1 MLVVATAAVLVVALA
16 PVHADPAA
24 PLTALANLPVTE
36 VTIFKDGHA
45 LMLHQGKMNTDA
57 DGNVLMDYL
66 PSPVLGTFWPFSA
79 DKNAKLTAVVS
90 GQHKVLVERTALTL
104 RDLIE
109 SNVGAVVG
117 VTEVASGRELPLT
130 YQATILGVPARSG
143 AEQETTNPPNGGE
156 RLPIKG
162 TIVLLKTGEGTKVLP
177 LDRIQDITIKSDGKP
192 KSTATEEE
200 FRNLLTLKLDWAGAK
215 APQAEVGLMYLQR
228 GLRWIPS
235 YKVTLDGKGNAAVKL
250 EATLINEMVDLNDV
264 TANLVIGVPTI
275 EFKDDLD
282 PIGLQ
287 QTLAQLSQHFAQG
300 GATRY
305 GFSNAIMSQQVR
317 MMDARAESAAAP
329 GPGGAADLGPEITGA
344 AKSEDLYVFTV
355 RHVTL
360 KKGQRL
366 VMPVTEF
373 ALPYKDVYVLD
384 IPATP
389 PPEVRGSNMGGEQ
402 EAQMARMLAA
412 PKVMHKVRLTNKSGQ
427 PLTTA
432 PALIFRDNTVLGQG
446 LMTYAATGSD
456 EDLPVT
462 TAVDIKVKKTETQ
475 TQRTPN
481 AATFNGHQYF
491 KMDLAGKIALTN
503 YRTTAVDLEVVR
515 HVLGNVDTADHDGA
529 VEMVNVLEDFGAGEH
544 PTWWNQYQW
553 PYWWNHFNG
562 MGRVTWKFSLDPGK
576 SIDLGYTWDYFWE

>member
-1 MLVVATAAVLVVALA
+1 
-16 PVHADPAA
+16 
-24 PLTALANLPVTE
+24 
-36 VTIFKDGHA
+36 
-45 LMLHQGKMNTDA
+45 
-57 DGNVLMDYL
+57 
-66 PSPVLGTFWPFSA
+66 
-79 DKNAKLTAVVS
+79 
-90 GQHKVLVERTALTL
+90 
-104 RDLIE
+104 
-109 SNVGAVVG
+109 
-117 VTEVASGRELPLT
+117 
-130 YQATILGVPARSG
+130 
-143 AEQETTNPPNGGE
+143 
-156 RLPIKG
+156 
-162 TIVLLKTGEGTKVLP
+162 
-177 LDRIQDITIKSDGKP
+177 
-192 KSTATEEE
+192 
-200 FRNLLTLKLDWAGAK
+200 
-215 APQAEVGLMYLQR
+215 MYLQR

-250 EATLINEMVDLNDV
+250 EATLLNEMVDLTDV

-287 QTLAQLSQHFAQG
+287 QTLAQLSQHFDKD

-305 GFSNAIMSQQVR
+305 GFSNAIMSQQAGKAMAYDR
-317 MMDARAESAAAP
+317 TEAAA

-355 RHVTL
+355 KHVTL

-373 ALPYKDVYVLD
+373 VLPYKDVYVLD

-389 PPEVRGSNMGGEQ
+389 PPEVRGNMGSEQ

-412 PKVMHKVRLTNKSGQ
+412 PKVVHKVRLTNKSVQ

-529 VEMVNVLEDFGAGEH
+529 VEMVNMLEDFGAGEH